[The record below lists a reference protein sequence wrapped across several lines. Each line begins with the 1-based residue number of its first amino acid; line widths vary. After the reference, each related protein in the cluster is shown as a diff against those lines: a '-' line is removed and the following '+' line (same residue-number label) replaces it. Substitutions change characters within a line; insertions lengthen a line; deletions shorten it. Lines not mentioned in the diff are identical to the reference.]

1 MPHGAEKPVANRVSF
16 ALTPLETGGGGDWTL
31 ISKGTAG
38 ADGGGGGGG
47 GGGGDAGV
55 GDGPFDGAGEDVG
68 EGEGDAEGDG
78 LGDEVGAATAAS
90 SSLPPHATRPL
101 PVATESESVKKS
113 ALRLMGWR
121 ARGTRFEAA

>member
-1 MPHGAEKPVANRVSF
+1 MPHGADSPVANTVSF
-16 ALTPLETGGGGDWTL
+16 ALTPLETGAGGDWTL

-38 ADGGGGGGG
+38 VGGC
-47 GGGGDAGV
+47 GGDEGAEGEEGE
-55 GDGPFDGAGEDVG
+55 GDDESDGAGEDDG
-68 EGEGDAEGDG
+68 EGDG
-78 LGDEVGAATAAS
+78 LGDDVGAATAAS
-90 SSLPPHATRPL
+90 FSPPPHATNPP